1 MLSYCPVAN
10 WYMYISVNHSPFAV
24 QVLHR
29 NIELVSKFHTTSHH
43 HASIWCSLP
52 PSLPPSH
59 LSSLPSSLPS
69 FLDMQVGILKAEM
82 EQRDLQAREK
92 QVRLESSLR
101 YIW

>member
-1 MLSYCPVAN
+1 MASYCPVAN

-43 HASIWCSLP
+43 HASIWYSLP
-52 PSLPPSH
+52 P
-59 LSSLPSSLPS
+59 SLPSSLPS

-101 YIW
+101 YMVAE